1 MVFKAHLKCCLWSDV
16 RFLRANLFL
25 IDMPPFRAFLVL
37 ALLLL
42 FQACQ
47 IAGPDEPGTSSVAEH
62 KAKFDARY
70 SATYSFNVMRG
81 CFCANGGE
89 HWVQVVDGEVVAAV
103 RVFDQKP
110 VPADQL
116 EWLETMDEVFDMIE
130 RAESE
135 ADRIDVTWSEL
146 GYPAEFFIDWIE
158 EAADDEMG
166 MTISNV
172 VPGVQLPD

>member
-1 MVFKAHLKCCLWSDV
+1 MSD
-16 RFLRANLFL
+16 FRANPFSMV
-25 IDMPPFRAFLVL
+25 MPPFRALL
-37 ALLLL
+37 LSALLLP
-42 FQACQ
+42 FSACQ
-47 IAGPDEPGTSSVAEH
+47 IAGPDDPGTTSVSDHRTKFEAQFGSS
-62 KAKFDARY
+62 
-70 SATYSFNVMRG
+70 YSFNVMRG

-89 HWVQVVDGEVVAAV
+89 HWVQVGDGQVVFAL
-103 RVFDQKP
+103 RVYDNQP

-130 RAESE
+130 RAETE
-135 ADRIDVTWSEL
+135 ADRLDITWSDE

-172 VPGVQLPD
+172 IAGIQLPD